1 MAAFNTFVM
10 VGTRGVNLAR
20 MTDWKY
26 LAGVGDTP
34 PQITLFFDAGERRVM
49 WEGADA
55 ERLLWYLRL
64 LSYHLHLNG
73 TDFGPM
79 TTTNGDDV

>member
-1 MAAFNTFVM
+1 MAFNTFVM
-10 VGTRGVNLAR
+10 VGARGINLAR

-26 LAGVGDTP
+26 IEGTETAP
-34 PQITLFFDAGERRVM
+34 PTMAISFDGTGKRYLE

-55 ERLLWYLRL
+55 ERLLWYIRL
-64 LSYHLHLNG
+64 ISYHLHLNG

-79 TTTNGDDV
+79 TTTNGGAE